1 MLCQERLFI
10 LQGKCQTCNISPLT
24 DWNVCNVML
33 CPERL
38 FTIVPN
44 ISHIVTFVTFYIW
57 EAFYICSQHLSE
69 RFVLWHCESHHLPHA
84 FISNFVFCA
93 LFQDF
98 YLHFLFHLCKVFFW
112 QLLWVLNIC
121 PSASVMTLWKRPS
134 AASQSSNKHCW

>member
-1 MLCQERLFI
+1 M
-10 LQGKCQTCNISPLT
+10 QGKCQTCNISPLT

-98 YLHFLFHLCKVFFW
+98 YLHFLILFHLFKGFLATSLGTQHLSERQCYDTVKAAICSLT
-112 QLLWVLNIC
+112 LL
-121 PSASVMTLWKRPS
+121 
-134 AASQSSNKHCW
+134 